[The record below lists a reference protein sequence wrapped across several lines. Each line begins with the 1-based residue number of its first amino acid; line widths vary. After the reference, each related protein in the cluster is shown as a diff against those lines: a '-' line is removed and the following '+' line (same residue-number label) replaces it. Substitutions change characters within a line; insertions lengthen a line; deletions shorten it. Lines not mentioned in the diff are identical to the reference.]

1 MFHCTDELQAANLQ
15 WFSCQFFTA
24 SKVAKDLGDNVNT
37 KLEPSG
43 MKLKY
48 VPFLS
53 FQVFPA

>member
-1 MFHCTDELQAANLQ
+1 MSFKPANLQ

-37 KLEPSG
+37 MLEPSG